1 MKRLI
6 ITLAIAILLIAVP
19 ALAEDTQGLNYH
31 FSHSDATGT
40 KSSSSYNPDGSGNG
54 MSYTFDSGNTL
65 NSDGSYSYRFGNDD
79 GNGITYRTEPAYG
92 DD

>member
-6 ITLAIAILLIAVP
+6 ITLAVALLWISP
-19 ALAEDTQGLNYH
+19 ALAEDTEGINYH

-40 KSSSSYNPDGSGNG
+40 KSSASFNPDGPGTG
-54 MSYTFDSGNTL
+54 WSYTFDNGNTL
-65 NSDGSYSYRFGNDD
+65 NSDGSYSYRFGDQD
-79 GNGITYRTEPAYG
+79 NGITYRTEPVYG